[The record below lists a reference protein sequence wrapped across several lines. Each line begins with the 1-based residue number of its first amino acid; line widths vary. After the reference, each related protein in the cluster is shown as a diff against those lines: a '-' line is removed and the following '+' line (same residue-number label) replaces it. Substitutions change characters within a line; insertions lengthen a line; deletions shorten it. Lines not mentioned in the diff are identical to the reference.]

1 MRGNVNKSVARVV
14 LAAAVAATLGTATA
28 CEDSKDDKP
37 AGRGSQKPAATE
49 THKTLGKAELEQ
61 AVLAK
66 ADVKAKGYAIKE
78 MTKAEL
84 AEGDAAKS
92 DKAVCQPAVALMGSK
107 YSPEPADSVYRTLGK
122 GDLKTKESFS
132 GMLRVSSY
140 AAGGAEKTIADL
152 KKAVE
157 GCKGGFTATDGSG
170 EKQKFTAVT
179 AQPAAKLGDE
189 ALAFDMSG
197 DGLKFSVKAVRSGA
211 HVTVLLGFNML
222 DPMKSQVPQE
232 LVTAQVAKLEK
243 AIAKNAG

>member
-28 CEDSKDDKP
+28 CEDSKDEKP
-37 AGRGSQKPAATE
+37 AGKGSQKPAVTE
-49 THKTLGKAELEQ
+49 AHKPLDKAGLEQ
-61 AVLAK
+61 ATLAE

-78 MTKAEL
+78 MSKAEL
-84 AEGDAAKS
+84 AEGGSAKA
-92 DKAVCQPAVALMGSK
+92 DKAACQPAVALLGTK
-107 YSPEPADSVYRTLGK
+107 FSPEPTDSVFRTLGK
-122 GDLKTKESFS
+122 GDFKTKQSFS
-132 GMLRVSSY
+132 GMLRVSAY
-140 AAGGAEKTIADL
+140 APGGAEATIAGL

-157 GCKGGFTATDGSG
+157 ECEGGFTATDGTG

-179 AQPAAKLGDE
+179 AQSAEKLGDE

-211 HVTVLLGFNML
+211 HVTVLMGLNML

-232 LVTAQVAKLEK
+232 LVAAQVAKLEK
-243 AIAKNAG
+243 AIAKNEG